1 MLLYQVPSSTTEGM
15 LLLVCF
21 TRLAC
26 PGRTAKPHLSVK
38 LLASMQGPQPFHFL
52 DFVVPTLQAQLESGG
67 PIT

>member
-1 MLLYQVPSSTTEGM
+1 M
-15 LLLVCF
+15 LLLVYF